1 MQAAFTVMVIF
12 TFSTIIV
19 RIASTIMRLT
29 GLPDNVARFQSL
41 SAMTGTGFTTR
52 ESELIVNYPIRRR
65 VLMTLMIIGNLGLV
79 SIVSTFVVAFSA
91 MGPQSGSVIKQVL
104 WIGSALVVNFV
115 VVASPKVDGLLCKF
129 ISWILLHTTRLGKRR
144 FVRLLSLED
153 HMTVAE
159 HHLRLRDPIMIGD
172 LIPDG
177 IELSV
182 IMIRGE
188 ETKHPSRLGDEIEIE
203 PFETAICFG
212 REEMHQRFA
221 DWLDKQDALRPPQV
235 PNSPSEAI
243 A

>member
-1 MQAAFTVMVIF
+1 MEAAFTVMAIF

-79 SIVSTFVVAFSA
+79 SIVSTFVVTFSEI
-91 MGPQSGSVIKQVL
+91 GPERAPIIEQVFWFVAAIIVNLLIITNPVI
-104 WIGSALVVNFV
+104 
-115 VVASPKVDGLLCKF
+115 DGLLCRS
-129 ISWILLHTTRLGKRR
+129 ISWLLMHLTDLGKRP

-153 HMTVAE
+153 DITIAE
-159 HHLRLRDPIMIGD
+159 HHLKLSRSIMIGD
-172 LIPDG
+172 LIPDQ
-177 IELSV
+177 IDLSV
-182 IMIRGE
+182 IMIRGA
-188 ETKHPSRLGDEIEIE
+188 ETKHPSHLGDEIEIE

-212 REEMHQRFA
+212 KEEMHRRFA
-221 DWLDKQDALRPPQV
+221 DWLKDRSVFGASGATDR
-235 PNSPSEAI
+235 
-243 A
+243 